1 MKGPRVYRIKG
12 HGNVT
17 IPSDLQRELGWKE
30 GTLVQIVKHDRHA
43 VVVQEVKIVPDER
56 TQEGP

>member
-17 IPSDLQRELGWKE
+17 IPVDLQRELGWKE

-43 VVVQEVKIVPDER
+43 VVVQEVRIVPDDKA
-56 TQEGP
+56 